1 MPAIKS
7 GLIKRDPFLEI
18 KYKRQQYFVEY
29 LTQEEINK
37 IAEVDLVSPDL
48 DRVRDIFHFACYTGH
63 ILQPNLR
70 KTAVSGICF
79 SLSVG
84 TFPILFLFHT
94 IVRPFRF
101 CRLLRLLGVMLVLV

>member
-48 DRVRDIFHFACYTGH
+48 DRVRDIFLFACYTGH
-63 ILQPNLR
+63 ILQLNLR
-70 KTAVSGICF
+70 KALLVAYVSLCPF
-79 SLSVG
+79 EH
-84 TFPILFLFHT
+84 FLFFSYF
-94 IVRPFRF
+94 IP
-101 CRLLRLLGVMLVLV
+101 